1 MCGIFGI
8 IITNPDTVA
17 NATIA
22 TATNDLMLLS
32 ESRGKEA
39 AGILTRT
46 DASIHVYKEPVG
58 ARSFIHSEMY
68 TQLLSAVSVHEKNF
82 VIIGQT
88 RLATNGLQTE
98 NKNNQPVVTSDTVGV
113 HNGIVVNDRELWAV
127 IKKNP
132 KYEVDTEVIF
142 ELINTFVQRGYSYQ
156 GAIQKMYSLIEGS
169 ATLAMVFANSDS
181 VAITTNTGSLYFCA
195 LEGNLV
201 FASEEFIVRTWM
213 QKYQTI
219 ITKKS
224 SWNIKHVRAGTG
236 ACISTSRGTL
246 QFFDILAAATKTK
259 KKEKNRSVLI
269 DHSDMNA
276 MADESVLRLYRGIN
290 SLAKLKKHD
299 FDYKTIYAL
308 RRCSACILPETTPFI
323 SFDNNGVCNY
333 CHEHEKIQYKGRR
346 SLESLV
352 APYRSNSDKPD
363 CILAFSGGRDS
374 SYGLHFLKTEL
385 KLNPI
390 AYTYDWGM
398 VKDIARRNE
407 ARLVGK
413 LGVEHVI
420 VSADI
425 TMKRNY
431 IRKNILAWMKKP
443 DLGMVPLFMVGD
455 KQCEFYADKLA
466 RQNNIKLVF
475 FCRGNELE
483 KEEFKTGQ
491 CGIKNADPGGV
502 IHDLRLSGK
511 VQLAAYYA
519 KQFVANPSYLNSSLV
534 DTAFGYFSTYIQK
547 HNYIFLWH
555 YIPWDEK
562 KILSTLKKEYNWE
575 TSEETIQTWRTDDGT
590 SPFYNYIYYTG
601 QGFTEND
608 SFRSRQIREGT
619 LSRKAALELV
629 NEENKPHYR
638 ALQWYFDQ
646 LGLDGDDVLSV
657 VDAIPLK
664 RRQYVSP

>member
-8 IITNPDTVA
+8 VISNPDACAFA
-17 NATIA
+17 NITP
-22 TATNDLMLLS
+22 ATNDLLLLS

-39 AGILTRT
+39 AGILTRVHT
-46 DASIHVYKEPVG
+46 DIHVYKEPVG
-58 ARSFIHSEMY
+58 ARSFLQSETY
-68 TQLLSAVSVHEKNF
+68 RRLLTMTSAYAKNS

-98 NKNNQPVVTSDTVGV
+98 NKNNQPVVTDNTVGV
-113 HNGIVVNDRELWAV
+113 HNGIIVNDHELWS
-127 IKKNP
+127 ILKKKP

-142 ELINTFVQRGYSYQ
+142 ELINRYIALGYSHH
-156 GAIQKMYSLIEGS
+156 GAIQKMYARIEGS
-169 ATLAMVFANSDS
+169 ASLAMVFADS
-181 VAITTNTGSLYFCA
+181 NIVAVSTNTGSLYYCA
-195 LEGNLV
+195 IEGNTI
-201 FASEEFIVRTWM
+201 FASEECIVRTWM
-213 QKYQTI
+213 QKHHAVLTQKT
-219 ITKKS
+219 
-224 SWNIKHVRAGTG
+224 SWKVEHLRAGSGALISMQTG
-236 ACISTSRGTL
+236 IIR
-246 QFFDILAAATKTK
+246 QFDIFAVGNKTK
-259 KKEKNRSVLI
+259 KLGKRMAVI
-269 DHSDMNA
+269 TDHSDMNA
-276 MADESVLRLYRGIN
+276 KADENVLRLYRGIN

-308 RRCSACILPETTPFI
+308 RRCTKCILPETTPFI
-323 SFDNNGVCNY
+323 SFDTHGVCNY
-333 CHEHEKIQYKGRR
+333 CHEHKKIQYKGRH
-346 SLESLV
+346 SLETII

-363 CILAFSGGRDS
+363 CIIAFSGGRDS
-374 SYGLHFLKTEL
+374 SYGLHFLKKEL
-385 KLNPI
+385 NLNPI

-413 LGVEHVI
+413 LGVEHII

-466 RQNNIKLVF
+466 KQNNIKLVF

-511 VQLAAYYA
+511 IQLAAYYTG
-519 KQFVANPSYLNSSLV
+519 QFMANPSYLNSSLF

-555 YIPWDEK
+555 YIQWDEK

-575 TSEETIQTWRTDDGT
+575 TSKETIQTWRTDDGT

-619 LSRKAALELV
+619 LSRRDAMEIV
-629 NEENKPHYR
+629 NEENKPQYG

-646 LGLDGDDVLSV
+646 LGLDGDEVLSV
-657 VDAIPLK
+657 VDAMPLK
-664 RRQYVSP
+664 RRQ